1 MNNKKIWLLMIIVIA
16 SLLAIVNFNLMRK
29 EKKAIA
35 VKDEKL
41 QLQKGEIKL
50 EEKKP
55 VDAPVQVENLTEEPT
70 EKESPEY
77 EKREEPL
84 KGPQLN

>member
-29 EKKAIA
+29 EKKAIT

-41 QLQKGEIKL
+41 QLRKGEIKL

-55 VDAPVQVENLTEEPT
+55 VDVSAQVEKLTEEST

-77 EKREEPL
+77 ERRGEPL

>member
-29 EKKAIA
+29 EKKAITA
-35 VKDEKL
+35 KDEKL

-55 VDAPVQVENLTEEPT
+55 VDASAQVEKLTEEPT
-70 EKESPEY
+70 EKESPEH
-77 EKREEPL
+77 ERKGEPL
-84 KGPQLN
+84 KCPQLN